1 MLVRRAWSRLRT
13 REVGVKSESWLE
25 ARRKWESSVVV
36 RVMGWRSRLVE
47 REEVL
52 GAAVEG
58 GSVERVM
65 QSSVRLRH
73 MLSAL
78 RRSCLSMLLGKL
90 EGGLELVILARVRAS
105 RAVASRVLKVVGL
118 RTDLD
123 FARAEWRFG

>member
-13 REVGVKSESWLE
+13 REVGVGSESWLE
-25 ARRKWESSVVV
+25 ARRKRESSVVARV
-36 RVMGWRSRLVE
+36 RGGRSRLVE
-47 REEVL
+47 REEGS

-78 RRSCLSMLLGKL
+78 RRSCRSMVLGRV
-90 EGGLELVILARVRAS
+90 EGGVGLVILARVSAS
-105 RAVASRVLKVVGL
+105 RAVASRALKVVGL